1 MKIKMKILTLILA
14 IIFSLTIFPLNGL
27 YSAVKATYVEGEITM
42 DTVWTLVDS
51 PFVLFGNVTVLEGIT
66 LTIEPGVE
74 VRFGGNF
81 SLIVRGR
88 LIARGILTQELDRRI
103 RFTSNR
109 ESPQTG
115 DWGALYFNGAGQ
127 SSVLENCIIEYGR
140 GGVMVERGN
149 LTVQNAIVRFNSEH
163 GVNVLNSSVCWVTIS
178 HTHIYSNNASGVYI
192 SGGNVTVEYSTI
204 ESNRE
209 GITLTGNLTVSSIN
223 ITQNS
228 VNNNDYG
235 IRLSMDEYN
244 RNNFFIGNND
254 IYSNNYGV
262 YVSTNVGTI
271 ITRNYIYNNSIVG
284 IFYKEGIHE
293 AHFNDIYNNACGM
306 DVGNATVIATY
317 NYWGHQSGP
326 YHESLNPRGK
336 GNRVGGNGVNLRFI
350 FFLSASIKHENRPPK
365 AVLWTDKNV
374 VVPGQNVTFVGTNSY
389 DNETHGRVDYYLF
402 DFRDGQNSGWTTLSL
417 FFYAYTLA
425 GTYNASLR
433 VIDDFNSTSDEAWTI
448 VQVRDDLTPLTVSLS
463 LSDHTVDYN
472 ASVSATIY
480 VSNGSQPVDSAS
492 VNLFAFSRGFFANL
506 TGSTNSTGY
515 SVITFAAPNVKDV
528 TDIRVIARASKDGYA
543 DGSDYKYLRVLPPLH
558 VKVEANNT
566 RLFSEETTMIM
577 VNVTDA
583 YGWPVANVTLRLWMN
598 DQLIDEGL
606 TDTNGTAL
614 FEFTAPLVYNYS
626 AVNIQVEAL
635 KEMYAK
641 GFGACVIE
649 VFPKVL
655 TVKLY
660 SEAQEI
666 RSEESTSIVVYVSWE
681 GNPVPE
687 TNVTLSA
694 EYGTFDP
701 EFRMT
706 DSNGTV
712 TFTFIAPRTT
722 VNITVTIIA
731 IATKEKY
738 VSGANW
744 TDIRVRPKVLV
755 VSLTANRDVLVTE
768 EKVNASV
775 HVECDGAPVSNANV
789 TLALNISTFTLPPA
803 LTDAHG
809 DVNFTFDMVAIP
821 HDMIIAMTVTA
832 QKDGYVDGYNV
843 LLLTAKPANL
853 TVSVYVSPSIV
864 KPGEFATLYVHVMH
878 GTKPVANASVTVS
891 ATINGLTPEPFITDA
906 SGYCVVPIY
915 VPASAE
921 ASDVYVTV
929 EVSKEGY
936 NSVYMPGCAYFQVVS
951 EAGFPWFTLL
961 LVLVPVLLVVV
972 FVVLVKLG
980 VISVSFGEEEETGS
994 VS

>member
-1 MKIKMKILTLILA
+1 MKSKMKILALILA
-14 IIFSLTIFPLNGL
+14 VTFSLTIFPLNSL
-27 YSAVKATYVEGEITM
+27 HPAVKATYVEGEIAI

-51 PFVLFGNVTVLEGIT
+51 PFVLFGNVTVLEGVT

-81 SLIVRGR
+81 SLIVKGR
-88 LIARGILTQELDRRI
+88 LVARGILNQELDRRI

-109 ESPQTG
+109 EMPQTG
-115 DWGALYFNGAGQ
+115 DWGTVYFNGTGQ
-127 SSVLENCIIEYGR
+127 PSVLENCIIEYGR
-140 GGVMVERGN
+140 SGITIERGN
-149 LTVQNAIVRFNSEH
+149 LTVQNITVRFNSEH
-163 GVNVLNSSVCWVTIS
+163 GVNMLNSSVCWVTIS
-178 HTHIYSNNASGVYI
+178 HTHIYNNTGIGIYI

-209 GITLTGNLTVSSIN
+209 GITLTGNLTVSNVN

-228 VNNNDYG
+228 VNNNEYG

-244 RNNFFIGNND
+244 RSNFSIRSNN
-254 IYSNNYGV
+254 IYSNSYGV
-262 YVSTNVGTI
+262 YVSTNVSTI
-271 ITRNYIYNNSIVG
+271 ITRNYIFNNSKVG
-284 IFYKEGIHE
+284 IFYEQGTHE
-293 AHFNDIYNNACGM
+293 AHFNDIYDNTCGI
-306 DVGNATVIATY
+306 DVGNATVIANY

-350 FFLSASIKHENRPPK
+350 FFLSASINHENRPPK
-365 AVLWTDKNV
+365 AVLWTDKSI

-402 DFRDGQNSGWTTLSL
+402 NFGDGQNSGWTTLSL

-425 GTYNASLR
+425 GAYNASLQ
-433 VIDDFNSTSDEAWTI
+433 VIDDFNSTSNVAWTI

-463 LSDHTVDYN
+463 LSNHTVDYN

-480 VSNGSQPVDSAS
+480 VSNGNQPVDSAS
-492 VNLFAFSRGFFANL
+492 VNLFVFRRGFFANL

-515 SVITFAAPNVKDV
+515 SVITFDAPNVKDV
-528 TDIRVIARASKDGYA
+528 TEIRVIARASKDGYA

-558 VKVEANNT
+558 VKVEADNT
-566 RLFSEETTMIM
+566 RLFSQEKTTIK

-598 DQLIDEGL
+598 DQLIDEGI
-606 TDTNGTAL
+606 TNINGTAL

-626 AVNIQVEAL
+626 AVTIQVEAL

-641 GFGACVIE
+641 GFGTCIIE
-649 VFPKVL
+649 VFPKEL
-655 TVKLY
+655 TVTLY
-660 SEAQEI
+660 PEVQEI
-666 RSEESTSIVVYVSWE
+666 RSEETTNIVVYVSWE
-681 GNPVPE
+681 DNPVPE
-687 TNVTLSA
+687 ANVTLSA
-694 EYGTFDP
+694 ELGSFDP
-701 EFRMT
+701 EFGIT
-706 DSNGTV
+706 DSNGMTV
-712 TFTFIAPRTT
+712 FTFTAPRTT
-722 VNITVTIIA
+722 VNITVTITA
-731 IATKEKY
+731 IATKDAY

-755 VSLTANRDVLVTE
+755 VSLTVNRDVLVTE
-768 EKVNASV
+768 EEVNAFV
-775 HVECDGAPVSNANV
+775 HVECDGAPVSDANV

-803 LTDAHG
+803 LTDAYG

-832 QKDGYVDGYNV
+832 QKDGYVDGYYA

-853 TVSVYVSPSIV
+853 TVSIYVYPSIV
-864 KPGEFATLYVHVMH
+864 KPGEFATLYVHVTH

-891 ATINGLTPEPFITDA
+891 ATINGFTPETFITDA
-906 SGYCVVPIY
+906 SGYRAVPIY
-915 VPASAE
+915 VPASAG
-921 ASDVYVTV
+921 ALDVYVTV

-980 VISVSFGEEEETGS
+980 VIQVSFGEEEGS